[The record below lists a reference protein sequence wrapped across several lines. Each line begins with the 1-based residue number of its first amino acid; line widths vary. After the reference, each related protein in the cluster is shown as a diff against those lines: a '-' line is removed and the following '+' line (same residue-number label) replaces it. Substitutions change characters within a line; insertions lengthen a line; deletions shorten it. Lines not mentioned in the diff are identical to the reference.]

1 MERGASAAPA
11 GKWITGFMEN
21 FSCIQSQDEI
31 TAIARASGGGG
42 CCFDMQI
49 ELFDKL
55 DDCCSMLSINLT
67 RLSAGAA
74 HTPPVYLSKLLS
86 SCLSCRN
93 GEANT

>member
-42 CCFDMQI
+42 DVVLICKLSFLTNWMIVAQCFQLI
-49 ELFDKL
+49 
-55 DDCCSMLSINLT
+55 
-67 RLSAGAA
+67 
-74 HTPPVYLSKLLS
+74 
-86 SCLSCRN
+86 
-93 GEANT
+93 